1 MELTYG
7 DYLEHYG
14 IKGMKWGVRKSEKS
28 SPSGKLKNYKSKVKD
43 RYNRDQT
50 RELRSVEVTS
60 KKGEKV
66 VATEDRSYKLASF
79 LSSLKE
85 TSYQDSLDNPSFSIT
100 VNGEKVG
107 ESSFSKKKNG
117 EINLV
122 WLGVNPEYR
131 GRGYAS
137 SVFDAA
143 VEYGRSEGAKKLTL
157 EVPGNA
163 PDARHIYEKR
173 GFKVTKEPTEKEKKT
188 DIVWGGLT
196 HMALDLE
203 DSSLKHI
210 DQDDL
215 ELEKAFEKTFAKL
228 PKDVEEE
235 VFNNMPEAQHNN
247 LTYDNYLEHYGV
259 KGMKWGV
266 RKSDKSSDVSGNTV
280 RSSKRGKIKG
290 VELSE
295 DNKQK
300 ASRPSDDKTE
310 ASILEQ
316 RIKKGSTDSLSN
328 KELELVVNRKNLEKR
343 YAEVTSKEKERG
355 MVGFGRSVV
364 KDLAKDYAKNA
375 MRNTISEATTFG
387 QSTLNSYAEKVKQ
400 KRS

>member
-14 IKGMKWGVRKSEKS
+14 VKGMKWGVRKSEKS

-247 LTYDNYLEHYGV
+247 LTYDNYLKHYGV

-266 RKSDKSSDVSGNTV
+266 RKSDKSTNVSGNTV

-290 VELSE
+290 VELSS
-295 DNKQK
+295 DNKK
-300 ASRPSDDKTE
+300 SASQPSDDKTK

-316 RIKKGSTDSLSN
+316 KIKSGSTDVLSN
-328 KELELVVNRKNLEKR
+328 KELELVVNRKN
-343 YAEVTSKEKERG
+343 
-355 MVGFGRSVV
+355 
-364 KDLAKDYAKNA
+364 
-375 MRNTISEATTFG
+375 
-387 QSTLNSYAEKVKQ
+387 
-400 KRS
+400 

>member
-14 IKGMKWGVRKSEKS
+14 VKGMKWGVRKSEKS
-28 SPSGKLKNYKSKVKD
+28 SPSDKLKNYKSKVKD

-50 RELRSVEVTS
+50 RKLRSVEVTS

-66 VATEDRSYKLASF
+66 VATEDRSPKFASF
-79 LSSLKE
+79 LSSLSNK
-85 TSYQDSLDNPSFSIT
+85 SYQDTLDNPSFSIT
-100 VNGEKVG
+100 VDGKKVG
-107 ESSFSKKKNG
+107 ESSFSKKNNG

-122 WLGVNPEYR
+122 WLGINPEHR
-131 GRGYAS
+131 GQGYAS

-173 GFKVTKEPTEKEKKT
+173 GFKVTKEPTEKEKRT

-196 HMALDLE
+196 HMALDLK
-203 DSSLKHI
+203 DSSLKHA

-215 ELEKAFEKTFAKL
+215 ELEKALEKTFAKL

-247 LTYDNYLEHYGV
+247 LTYGDYLEHYGV

-266 RKSDKSSDVSGNTV
+266 RKSDKSTNVSGNTV

-295 DNKQK
+295 DDKK
-300 ASRPSDDKTE
+300 SATRPSEDKTK

-316 RIKKGSTDSLSN
+316 KIKSGSTDVLSN

-343 YAEVTSKEKERG
+343 YAEVVSKERDRG
-355 MVGFGRSVV
+355 MVGFGKSVA
-364 KDLAKDYAKNA
+364 KELAKDYTKNV
-375 MRNTISEATTFG
+375 MRNSIKEA
-387 QSTLNSYAEKVKQ
+387 STSGKSFLKEYVK
-400 KRS
+400 R

>member
-7 DYLEHYG
+7 DYLKHYG
-14 IKGMKWGVRKSEKS
+14 VKGMKWGVRKSEKS

-266 RKSDKSSDVSGNTV
+266 RKSDRSTNVSGNTV

-290 VELSE
+290 VELSS
-295 DNKQK
+295 DNKK
-300 ASRPSDDKTE
+300 SASQPSDDKTK

-316 RIKKGSTDSLSN
+316 KIKSGSTDVLSN

-343 YAEVTSKEKERG
+343 YAEVVSKERDRG
-355 MVGFGRSVV
+355 MVGFGKSVA
-364 KDLAKDYAKNA
+364 KELAKDYTKNV
-375 MRNTISEATTFG
+375 MRNSIKEA
-387 QSTLNSYAEKVKQ
+387 STSGKSFLKEYVK
-400 KRS
+400 R

>member
-14 IKGMKWGVRKSEKS
+14 VKGMKWGVRKSEKS

-60 KKGEKV
+60 KNGEKV

-247 LTYDNYLEHYGV
+247 LTYDNYLEHYGI

-266 RKSDKSSDVSGNTV
+266 RKSDKSTNVSGNTV

-290 VELSE
+290 VELSS
-295 DNKQK
+295 DNKK
-300 ASRPSDDKTE
+300 SASQPSDDKTK

-316 RIKKGSTDSLSN
+316 KIKSGSTDVLSN

-343 YAEVTSKEKERG
+343 YAEVVSKERDRG
-355 MVGFGRSVV
+355 MVGFGKSVA
-364 KDLAKDYAKNA
+364 KELAKDYTKNV
-375 MRNTISEATTFG
+375 MRNSIKEA
-387 QSTLNSYAEKVKQ
+387 STSGKSFLKEYA
-400 KRS
+400 KR

>member
-28 SPSGKLKNYKSKVKD
+28 SPAGKLKNYKSEVKD

-66 VATEDRSYKLASF
+66 VATEDRSHKFASF

-85 TSYQDSLDNPSFSIT
+85 KSYQDSLDNPSFSIT

-122 WLGVNPEYR
+122 WLGINPDHR

-173 GFKVTKEPTEKEKKT
+173 GFKVTKEPTEKEKKP
-188 DIVWGGLT
+188 I
-196 HMALDLE
+196 
-203 DSSLKHI
+203 
-210 DQDDL
+210 
-215 ELEKAFEKTFAKL
+215 
-228 PKDVEEE
+228 
-235 VFNNMPEAQHNN
+235 
-247 LTYDNYLEHYGV
+247 
-259 KGMKWGV
+259 
-266 RKSDKSSDVSGNTV
+266 
-280 RSSKRGKIKG
+280 
-290 VELSE
+290 
-295 DNKQK
+295 
-300 ASRPSDDKTE
+300 
-310 ASILEQ
+310 
-316 RIKKGSTDSLSN
+316 
-328 KELELVVNRKNLEKR
+328 
-343 YAEVTSKEKERG
+343 
-355 MVGFGRSVV
+355 
-364 KDLAKDYAKNA
+364 
-375 MRNTISEATTFG
+375 
-387 QSTLNSYAEKVKQ
+387 
-400 KRS
+400 

>member
-14 IKGMKWGVRKSEKS
+14 VKGMKWGVRKSEKS

-266 RKSDKSSDVSGNTV
+266 RKSDRSTNVSGNTV

-290 VELSE
+290 VELSS
-295 DNKQK
+295 DNKK
-300 ASRPSDDKTE
+300 SASQPSDDKTK

-316 RIKKGSTDSLSN
+316 KIKSGSTDVLSN

-343 YAEVTSKEKERG
+343 YAEVVSKERDRG
-355 MVGFGRSVV
+355 MVGFGKSVA
-364 KDLAKDYAKNA
+364 KELAKDYTKNV
-375 MRNTISEATTFG
+375 MRNSIKEA
-387 QSTLNSYAEKVKQ
+387 STSGKSFLKEYVK
-400 KRS
+400 R